1 MSLMSI
7 VPFILKVPKVL
18 HKLNTSTVI
27 AVQALLGEAGSW
39 VAAWSGPD
47 GFGENAPVLPS
58 SCSECRMQGFMKLLW
73 KQGRATL

>member
-1 MSLMSI
+1 MSPMSI
-7 VPFILKVPKVL
+7 VPFIPKVPKVL

-47 GFGENAPVLPS
+47 GFGENAPDEPEFYCKDPVR
-58 SCSECRMQGFMKLLW
+58 SCPGAAQLL
-73 KQGRATL
+73 L